1 MFKKLLIF
9 IETWGLFFLVALTA
23 GAFGLAAREI
33 MEGDP
38 TLSVWDGMTQ
48 AALSDA
54 EKATGWAGRMHL
66 LINATLAWAAV
77 RVYMATAGLK
87 WDHFSARWLMRSHVV
102 IVAGRDSGEGAAQ
115 TDSPEKTELAL
126 ELALALAPTESVVLA
141 LTGIDEG
148 QRGRLWQA
156 GVRVV
161 TDDLPTAQLLEAT
174 GVARARMLIAM
185 RDDYGQN
192 IALTHA
198 AVSPSTDNP
207 GLEVKCLIEPLAV
220 RREFRV
226 EDYFDERVR
235 PQIRIFTEPEL
246 VARRLVQSFPPDA
259 PVAQSDTEGVHVMI
273 VGMGSVG
280 QSILAHLARQGH
292 YRSGKKPKVT
302 VVDRSV
308 SDRWREARQAYPA
321 LEQWLQV
328 EKEETRFEEVGEKQV
343 RKWLT
348 DERPVTV
355 AYVCTKDEIA
365 NLRIARLLLDGI
377 KAQQREDHPVKANVV
392 ALDPAGGC
400 VLADFA
406 AHGGHEGR
414 FHLFSLVRGAEGFLS
429 EMDDARARQFH
440 EDYCRSDDELLR
452 TQPGHQRAKAN
463 VPWAALPETLRNANR
478 MTADH
483 FDVKMRAIGCRVV
496 PRAEATQAPVTLSA
510 QDIEML
516 SLMEHNRWWAD
527 RAMDGWTLGARDDFN
542 RLHPNMV
549 PYEDL
554 DEPAKQ
560 KDRNFVMHMVKVLEN
575 EGLLVVRDTLP
586 S

>member
-1 MFKKLLIF
+1 MFKKFLIF
-9 IETWGLFFLVALTA
+9 LETWGLFFLLAATA
-23 GAFGLAAREI
+23 GAFAMAAREF
-33 MEGDP
+33 MQGDP
-38 TLSVWDGMTQ
+38 ALSAWDGLMQ

-66 LINATLAWAAV
+66 LLKATLAWAAV

-87 WDHFSARWLMRSHVV
+87 WDHFSARWLVRSHVV
-102 IVAGRDSGEGAAQ
+102 IVAGRDMGEGANSA
-115 TDSPEKTELAL
+115 DGPDKTALAL

-141 LTGIDEG
+141 LTNIDEG
-148 QRGRLWQA
+148 QRGRLWHA

-174 GVARARMLIAM
+174 GVARARVLIAM

-198 AVSPSTDNP
+198 AVSPSTGNP
-207 GLEVKCLIEPLAV
+207 QLEVKCLIEPLAV
-220 RREFRV
+220 RREFKV
-226 EDYFDERVR
+226 EEYFDERVR
-235 PQIRIFTEPEL
+235 PQIRVFTESEL
-246 VARRLVQSFPPDA
+246 VARRLIQAYPPDT
-259 PVAQSDTEGVHVMI
+259 PVAQSDTEGVHVVV

-302 VVDRSV
+302 VVDRAV

-328 EKEETRFEEVGEKQV
+328 EKEETRFEEVGDKQI

-365 NLRIARLLLDGI
+365 NLRIARMLLDGI
-377 KAQQREDHPVKANVV
+377 KAQTHDERAVKADVV

-406 AHGGHEGR
+406 AHGEHDGR

-440 EDYCRSDDELLR
+440 EDYCRSDNELLQ
-452 TQPGHQRAKAN
+452 TKPGHQRAKAN
-463 VPWAALPETLRNANR
+463 VPWEALPETMRSANR

-483 FDVKMRAIGCRVV
+483 FDVKMRAIGCHVV
-496 PRAEATQAPVTLSA
+496 ARAQAQGEPAKISPQEL
-510 QDIEML
+510 EML

-527 RAMDGWTLGARDDFN
+527 RAMDGWTLGERNDAN
-542 RLHPNMV
+542 KVHPNMV
-549 PYEDL
+549 PYEAL

-560 KDRNFVMHMVKVLEN
+560 KDRNFVMHMIKVLES
-575 EGLLVVRDTLP
+575 EGLVVVRDP
-586 S
+586 PH